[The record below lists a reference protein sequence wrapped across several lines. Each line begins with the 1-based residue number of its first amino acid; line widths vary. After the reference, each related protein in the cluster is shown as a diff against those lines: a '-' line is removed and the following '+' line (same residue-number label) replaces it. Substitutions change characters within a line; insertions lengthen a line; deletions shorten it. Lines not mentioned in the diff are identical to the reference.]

1 MPHGSDMIAV
11 LLRETV
17 AAAEGSVV
25 VVVVVEEEEPCEG
38 SSQSVEWIGNV
49 CGEVDAYM
57 DDRYMMD
64 DDR

>member
-1 MPHGSDMIAV
+1 MIAV

-38 SSQSVEWIGNV
+38 SSQSVGWIGNV

>member
-1 MPHGSDMIAV
+1 MIAV

-17 AAAEGSVV
+17 AAAEGSVVVV

-57 DDRYMMD
+57 DDRYMLD